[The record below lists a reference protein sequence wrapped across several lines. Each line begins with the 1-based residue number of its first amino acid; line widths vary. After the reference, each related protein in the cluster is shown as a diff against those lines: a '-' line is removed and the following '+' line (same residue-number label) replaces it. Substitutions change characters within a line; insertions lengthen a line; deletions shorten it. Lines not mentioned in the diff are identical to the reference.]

1 MTERGVVAAGHPLTA
16 SSGAAV
22 LRAGG
27 NAVDAAL
34 AALMTSFMAEPLLTG
49 LGAGGYML
57 VSPPGGVPVL
67 LDFMV
72 AAPSHGERSPLDAAV
87 IDFGDAV
94 QVFHIGASS
103 CGVYGVPAGIAEA
116 AARFGSVALS
126 ELAKPAIAFARDGIE
141 VNHTQALLWD
151 MLGPIAFATPES
163 RARYRVDGRVPRE
176 GDVMRDPDLA
186 DAIERLARD
195 GAAPFYTGDIGSA
208 VSQWVIERGGTLT
221 GEDLAAYATIP
232 RDPVHVRYHGREVL
246 TNPPPSAGGLLIAY
260 ALALLERGAGQAG
273 RGGDRGRDGGRPGR
287 AHAGLPRAPVTSPA
301 SSSPS

>member
-16 SSGAAV
+16 SSGAEV

-57 VSPPGGVPVL
+57 VSPPGGEPVL

-72 AAPSHGERSPLDAAV
+72 AAPSHGERSPLDAVV

-116 AARFGSVALS
+116 ASRFGSVPLR
-126 ELAKPAIAFARDGIE
+126 ELAAPAIRYAREGIE

-151 MLGPIAFATPES
+151 MLGPIAFATAES
-163 RARYRVDGRVPRE
+163 RARYCVDGRVPRE
-176 GDVMRDPDLA
+176 GDTMRDPDLA
-186 DAIERLARD
+186 EAHRA
-195 GAAPFYTGDIGSA
+195 
-208 VSQWVIERGGTLT
+208 
-221 GEDLAAYATIP
+221 
-232 RDPVHVRYHGREVL
+232 
-246 TNPPPSAGGLLIAY
+246 
-260 ALALLERGAGQAG
+260 AG
-273 RGGDRGRDGGRPGR
+273 RGRSRAVLLRRPRRRGVARG
-287 AHAGLPRAPVTSPA
+287 
-301 SSSPS
+301 